1 MLHITI
7 PEYDALIRCGAFQ
20 VLSRRVELIRGELTE
35 MTPAGPLHD
44 DIITYL
50 TNWSLQHIDPKIT
63 FVTSQTG
70 LDLSEQSS
78 RPEPDLLWIRAGR
91 YREHH
96 PRAEDVQ
103 LVIEVANSSTHSDKE
118 DKCQLYAEAGI
129 REYWLV
135 DLTTQQV
142 HVFREPVNGSYSNHS
157 IHSSDDEVSPSSFPQ
172 AKLNLYKLFQE

>member
-7 PEYDALIRCGAFQ
+7 PEYDALIQCGAFQ

-35 MTPAGPLHD
+35 MTPAGPLND
-44 DIITYL
+44 DMITFL
-50 TNWSLQHIDPKIT
+50 TNWSLQHINPKIT

-70 LDLSEQSS
+70 LDLTEQNS

-103 LVIEVANSSTHSDKE
+103 LLIEVADSSFHSDKRN
-118 DKCQLYAEAGI
+118 KCQLYAEAGI
-129 REYWLV
+129 KEYWLV
-135 DLTTQQV
+135 DLTAQQV
-142 HVFREPVNGSYSNHS
+142 HIFREPVDGTYSNHL
-157 IHSSDDEVSPSSFPQ
+157 IHSSGDEISPGFCPK